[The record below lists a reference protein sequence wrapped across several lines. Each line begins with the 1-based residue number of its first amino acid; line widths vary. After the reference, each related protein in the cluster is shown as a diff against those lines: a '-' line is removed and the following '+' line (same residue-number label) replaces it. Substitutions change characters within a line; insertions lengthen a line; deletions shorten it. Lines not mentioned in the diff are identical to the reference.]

1 MESKIDLTRFFP
13 VKCEVAKIMTRV
25 ELGFVDGSGFRASV
39 RKLIYMP
46 ETIQTFFFFSLDNF
60 SIIVKWS
67 FACGALSHI
76 SVVS

>member
-1 MESKIDLTRFFP
+1 MYNILYQIWWSQSIVESKIDLTRFFP

-46 ETIQTFFFFSLDNF
+46 ETIQTFFFLFLRQF
-60 SIIVKWS
+60 Q
-67 FACGALSHI
+67 HHR
-76 SVVS
+76 